1 VLQEPFFFA
10 TTIRENLLYGNQE
23 ATEDEMFEA
32 ARLANA
38 SHFISRLPKGYDTIL
53 TERGLNISQGERQ
66 LLGIT
71 RAILRNPSILILD
84 EATSNIDSLI
94 EAQIQ
99 EAVLKLMRG
108 RTCLTIAHRLSTIKN
123 ADRIIVIHN
132 HRIIEEGTYSELIAK
147 NGFYA
152 RLYSM
157 QKSQVDITEDM
168 FE

>member
-1 VLQEPFFFA
+1 ML
-10 TTIRENLLYGNQE
+10 
-23 ATEDEMFEA
+23 EA

-38 SHFISRLPKGYDTIL
+38 GHFISRLPKGYDTVL

-99 EAVLKLMRG
+99 EALVTLMKG

-123 ADRIIVIHN
+123 ADRIIVIHD
-132 HRIIEEGTYSELIAK
+132 HRIIEEGTYNELIAR

-152 RLYSM
+152 HLYAM
-157 QKSQVDITEDM
+157 QQNQEDITEDM
-168 FE
+168 FK